1 MSEDLTAGIVRILA
15 PDGSTAGTGFVVT
28 DEGLIATCSYVVQSE
43 KPQRRGDPR
52 PDYVDLVLHASGDCR
67 RGRIEPEWWRLAD
80 AEFFFGRE
88 GLVADLVDHLRGNPR
103 FPAQVFPRR
112 ASRSVVPGRS

>member
-1 MSEDLTAGIVRILA
+1 MTGIVRILT

-28 DEGLIATCSYVVQSE
+28 DDGLIATCSRVVQSE
-43 KPQRRGDPR
+43 KSQRRGDPR
-52 PDYVDLVLHASGDCR
+52 PDYADLVFHATGDCR
-67 RGRIEPEWWRLAD
+67 RARVGPEWWRLAD

-103 FPAQVFPRR
+103 FPAQVFPGR
-112 ASRSVVPGRS
+112 ASDSVVPGRSSVCF